1 MKQFF
6 MFSQRVV
13 SLVVRHKA
21 HLLVMKSYPL
31 LIGDS
36 FISHGNNRPPKIN
49 MDTQNDGP
57 WKAGNGTLQKW
68 HHFWYQFVRFLE
80 CKSLLSTSQL
90 YHGKNGPQVWCKYLG
105 CALLQGAGWSPRDIR
120 RRTTKVS
127 QMLHVWIIYLHE
139 VKNGYIQREMAW

>member
-1 MKQFF
+1 MYPISSMILSKEGVPSNYIFPFEMKQFF

-68 HHFWYQFVRFLE
+68 RHFWYQFVRFLE

-90 YHGKNGPQVWCKYLG
+90 YHGKKM
-105 CALLQGAGWSPRDIR
+105 ALRCGVNTLDVHYYKVRCGDIP
-120 RRTTKVS
+120 
-127 QMLHVWIIYLHE
+127 
-139 VKNGYIQREMAW
+139 